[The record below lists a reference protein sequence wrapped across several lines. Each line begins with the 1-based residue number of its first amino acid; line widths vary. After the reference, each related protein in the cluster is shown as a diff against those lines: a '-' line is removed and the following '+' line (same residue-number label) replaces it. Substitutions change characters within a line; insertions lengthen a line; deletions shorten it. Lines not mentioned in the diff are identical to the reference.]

1 MEKELIENLEY
12 VPEVNTYW
20 FWAIQLLMLRDSGNY
35 VEWLMNNYVEI
46 IYGDEIL
53 PQEIYF
59 LNDRVRN
66 KTVELY
72 NCPFWQMQK
81 IDFDENHLIMGKTIV
96 NFVKECI
103 NQKKYVL
110 LMVNRLFIKTYG
122 FNEDNLH
129 QILIHGYNEELGQ
142 FYYADNG
149 RNGKFENK
157 FICTFEEL
165 ENSFINSYPFENEP
179 DFSTSV
185 FTFFIRKLQEYPVNI
200 LRIKRMM
207 SSYLNCTS
215 LAEDYYKFSGIK
227 VYQALIDY
235 YETCLRQN
243 TDINVDVRGL
253 CTLRDHHNAMR
264 FRLEHLRKQIDVKSE
279 WIKAFEVTTEKSDLA
294 INIMVKYR
302 IDKRKEHINRLVDVL
317 KDVYRIEIR
326 VIPDI
331 IETLSLACNSDRE

>member
-1 MEKELIENLEY
+1 
-12 VPEVNTYW
+12 
-20 FWAIQLLMLRDSGNY
+20 
-35 VEWLMNNYVEI
+35 
-46 IYGDEIL
+46 
-53 PQEIYF
+53 
-59 LNDRVRN
+59 
-66 KTVELY
+66 
-72 NCPFWQMQK
+72 
-81 IDFDENHLIMGKTIV
+81 
-96 NFVKECI
+96 
-103 NQKKYVL
+103 
-110 LMVNRLFIKTYG
+110 
-122 FNEDNLH
+122 
-129 QILIHGYNEELGQ
+129 
-142 FYYADNG
+142 
-149 RNGKFENK
+149 
-157 FICTFEEL
+157 
-165 ENSFINSYPFENEP
+165 
-179 DFSTSV
+179 
-185 FTFFIRKLQEYPVNI
+185 
-200 LRIKRMM
+200 MM